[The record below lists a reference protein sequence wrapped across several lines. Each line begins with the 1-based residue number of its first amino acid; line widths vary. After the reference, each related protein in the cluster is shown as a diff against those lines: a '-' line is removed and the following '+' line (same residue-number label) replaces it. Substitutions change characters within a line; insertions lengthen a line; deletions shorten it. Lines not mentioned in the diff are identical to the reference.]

1 MLFRI
6 ETDLH
11 ISDLLKST
19 NDVTCDILI
28 YPHTFKYLFNGTE
41 TKIERGYFVELSG
54 LGQLVAFAERMSG
67 LTVSIRPIDMHSA
80 MSVDCDVTEEE
91 YTYAPTL
98 VVRQGGI
105 NDISN
110 NL

>member
-11 ISDLLKST
+11 ISDLLKLT

-41 TKIERGYFVELSG
+41 TKTEHGYFVELSG
-54 LGQLVAFAERMSG
+54 LGQLIAFAERMSE
-67 LTVSIRPIDMHSA
+67 LTVSIRPTDIHWA
-80 MSVDCDVTEEE
+80 MNVNCDVIEEE
-91 YTYAPTL
+91 YAYAPIL
-98 VVRQGGI
+98 VVR
-105 NDISN
+105 
-110 NL
+110 

>member
-11 ISDLLKST
+11 ISDLLKLT

-41 TKIERGYFVELSG
+41 TKTEHGYFVELSG
-54 LGQLVAFAERMSG
+54 LGQLIAFAECMSE
-67 LTVSIRPIDMHSA
+67 LTVSIRPSDMHRVISF
-80 MSVDCDVTEEE
+80 DCDVTEEE
-91 YTYAPTL
+91 YAYAPTL
-98 VVRQGGI
+98 VVR
-105 NDISN
+105 
-110 NL
+110 

>member
-1 MLFRI
+1 MLFKI

-11 ISDLLKST
+11 ISDLLKLT

-41 TKIERGYFVELSG
+41 TKTEHRYFVELSG
-54 LGQLVAFAERMSG
+54 LGQLIAFAERMSG
-67 LTVSIRPIDMHSA
+67 LTVSIRPTDTHWA

-91 YTYAPTL
+91 YAYAPTL
-98 VVRQGGI
+98 VVR
-105 NDISN
+105 
-110 NL
+110 

>member
-11 ISDLLKST
+11 ISNLLKLT

-28 YPHTFKYLFNGTE
+28 YPHTFKYLFNGAE
-41 TKIERGYFVELSG
+41 TKTEHGYFVELG
-54 LGQLVAFAERMSG
+54 EIGQFVAFAERMSG
-67 LTVSIRPIDMHSA
+67 FTVSIRPIDMHSA

-91 YTYAPTL
+91 YIYAPTL
-98 VVRQGGI
+98 VVR
-105 NDISN
+105 
-110 NL
+110 

>member
-1 MLFRI
+1 MLFKI

-11 ISDLLKST
+11 ISDLLKLI

-41 TKIERGYFVELSG
+41 TKTEHGYFVELSG
-54 LGQLVAFAERMSG
+54 LGQLIAFAERMSE
-67 LTVSIRPIDMHSA
+67 LTVSIRPTDTHWA

-91 YTYAPTL
+91 YAYAPTL
-98 VVRQGGI
+98 LVR
-105 NDISN
+105 
-110 NL
+110 

>member
-11 ISDLLKST
+11 ISDLLKLT

-41 TKIERGYFVELSG
+41 TKTEHGYFVELDEIS
-54 LGQLVAFAERMSG
+54 QLVAFAECISG
-67 LTVSIRPIDMHSA
+67 FTVLIRPTDMHRV
-80 MSVDCDVTEEE
+80 MSFDCDATEKE
-91 YTYAPTL
+91 YIYAPTL
-98 VVRQGGI
+98 VIR
-105 NDISN
+105 
-110 NL
+110 